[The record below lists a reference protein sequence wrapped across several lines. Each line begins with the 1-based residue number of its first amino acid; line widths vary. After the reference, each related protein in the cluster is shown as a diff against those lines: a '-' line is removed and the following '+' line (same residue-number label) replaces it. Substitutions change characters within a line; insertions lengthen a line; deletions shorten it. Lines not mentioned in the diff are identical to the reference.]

1 LGLIPERQRF
11 FATGA
16 KPSCR
21 FRDRASDRLMAAGGR
36 KLDIAPLANF
46 PDGAPVTD
54 QLYIFLAEAIAT
66 EATDKRP
73 GARHALML
81 YASGST
87 LDWARGRATKHADD
101 AGWLHVE
108 VKREKELNRDT
119 SLIAEPTLRTA
130 ADAAVARGSA
140 IVIYGNE
147 IPTHS

>member
-1 LGLIPERQRF
+1 MTESGW
-11 FATGA
+11 
-16 KPSCR
+16 
-21 FRDRASDRLMAAGGR
+21 

-46 PDGAPVTD
+46 LDEALVTD

-87 LDWARGRATKHADD
+87 MDCARGRATKHADE

-119 SLIAEPTLRTA
+119 GLIADPTLRTA
-130 ADAAVARGSA
+130 ADAALARGSA
-140 IVIYGNE
+140 VVIYGNE

>member
-1 LGLIPERQRF
+1 
-11 FATGA
+11 
-16 KPSCR
+16 
-21 FRDRASDRLMAAGGR
+21 MAGR
-36 KLDIAPLANF
+36 GWKLDIAPFANF
-46 PDGAPVTD
+46 PDGTLVTD

-66 EATDKRP
+66 EATGKRP

-87 LDWARGRATKHADD
+87 IDWARSRATKHADE

-108 VKREKELNRDT
+108 VKREKESNRDT
-119 SLIAEPTLRTA
+119 GLIDDPTSRMA
-130 ADAAVARGSA
+130 ADAALARGSA